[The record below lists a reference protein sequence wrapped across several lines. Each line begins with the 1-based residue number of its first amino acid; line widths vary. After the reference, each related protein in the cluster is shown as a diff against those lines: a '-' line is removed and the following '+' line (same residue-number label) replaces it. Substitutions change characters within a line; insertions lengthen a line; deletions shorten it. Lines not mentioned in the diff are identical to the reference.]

1 MKQRIAN
8 MSHSLQQDP
17 AVTVAISPIFN
28 LTSLCQTWVVISR
41 PGNGSDL
48 LNAEGGSLR
57 VSVTGACPT
66 CAQSDLCESF
76 FFFLYFFFFSNG
88 ENEILTEEEGADE
101 YFCIALGSD
110 WWYALLLNSS
120 DNGVAPQPEP
130 ANFGIQWYV
139 LPII

>member
-28 LTSLCQTWVVISR
+28 LTSLCETWVVITKTD
-41 PGNGSDL
+41 GGSTL
-48 LNAEGGSLR
+48 LDEEGGRLV

-66 CAQSDLCESF
+66 CAESDLCESF
-76 FFFLYFFFFSNG
+76 FFFLSFFYFSNG
-88 ENEILTEEEGADE
+88 ENEILTEEGGADE

-110 WWYALLLNSS
+110 WWYGLLLNSS
-120 DNGVAPQPEP
+120 NSPVGSQPEP
-130 ANFGIQWYV
+130 ANLGIQWYV